1 MMAPHSHVPHL
12 ERRRVVGRWEELVSK
27 AIDAKGKRPFLRLS
41 RGEYED
47 TVVPQFLQ
55 EQNNKI
61 SDILQTA
68 HDVENDYPIV
78 ARICTWNY
86 QPPPPPP
93 FNTDSMHALV
103 HAFVLC
109 PI

>member
-1 MMAPHSHVPHL
+1 MKVFWEAGGFDTVMAPHSHVPHL

-86 QPPPPPP
+86 QLPPP
-93 FNTDSMHALV
+93 F
-103 HAFVLC
+103 
-109 PI
+109 